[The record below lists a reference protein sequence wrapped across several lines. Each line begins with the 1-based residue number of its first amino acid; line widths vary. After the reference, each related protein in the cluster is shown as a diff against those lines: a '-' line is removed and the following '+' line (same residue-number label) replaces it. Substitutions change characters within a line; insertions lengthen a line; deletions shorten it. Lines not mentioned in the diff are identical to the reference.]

1 MNKMKTGKKVMA
13 GALAAIMVSSAA
25 LTAYAAT
32 EHWNDG
38 STGTTSEWTQWKT
51 DWETIKDDYEK
62 VSVNLGADESQL
74 GFAWYSKTV
83 EQPKVRIAK
92 TEDMKDAVEFTGTQ
106 VTITIEALNGYYS
119 NKVTVKDL
127 EKDTQYYYQVF
138 KNGEW
143 QKAESIKTGDPDS
156 FSFLYVGDP
165 QIGACKNQISSE
177 NETMKNEIAARNDAY
192 NWNKTL
198 TNATTA
204 HPEVNF
210 LLSAGDQ
217 VNYADREYEYAG
229 YLNASALASLPVS
242 TTIGNHD
249 SGSYQYSYHFN
260 TPNSFDLDD
269 TTYALGHTKAGT
281 DYYYTYGDALFIV
294 IDTNNYNCATH
305 RNVIEKAV
313 KENEDKKWRVVMFHQ
328 DIYGSGLDHSDSDGI
343 ILRTQLTPIF
353 DEFDIDVALQGH
365 DHTYSRSYQLSGD
378 GKEHTAFDKS
388 NAYGEDYLDQN
399 NCYTI
404 DSDLVT
410 GTIVDP
416 KGTVYME
423 ANSSTG
429 SKFYELIP
437 VQQDY
442 IAERSQTWTPS
453 YSVVN
458 MTETAL
464 TITTYDADT
473 NEVLEG
479 SSAYTILKKADS
491 STLAEAVEAAKGKIA
506 DSTQYTEESVAK
518 VNEAI
523 KNAEEVIAN
532 DQSTSD
538 KIAEATAYL
547 NEAIS
552 ALTVK
557 PEEPAGDDDTSK
569 DDTSDDVS
577 KPDDTS
583 SDDVSKPDDTSS
595 DDVSKPDDT
604 SSDVV
609 STPGDTSKDDA
620 NVPGDSDKN
629 IPNTPD
635 DNTSDDVS
643 KPDDTTSDVITP
655 DDTTKPDDTNKPGDT
670 TSDDNSKDDTTS
682 GDDTKPANP
691 DTGSTLPVAPFAA
704 LTALSAVVLT
714 GVVAPEIKK
723 LKKSSK

>member
-1 MNKMKTGKKVMA
+1 MRNMKTGKKIMA
-13 GALAAIMVSSAA
+13 GTLAAIMVSSAA
-25 LTAYAAT
+25 MTAYAAT

-38 STGTTSEWTQWKT
+38 SQGATTEWTQWKT
-51 DWETIKDDYEK
+51 DWETVKNDYEK
-62 VSVNLGADESQL
+62 VSVNVGADETQL

-92 TEDMKDAVEFTGTQ
+92 TEDMKDATEFTGTQ
-106 VTITIEALNGYYS
+106 VSINIEALDGYFS
-119 NKVTVKDL
+119 NKVTVKNL
-127 EKDTQYYYQVF
+127 EKETQYYYQVF
-138 KNGEW
+138 KNGAW
-143 QKAESIKTGDPDS
+143 QKAESIKTGNPDS

-177 NETMKNEIAARNDAY
+177 NEKMKNEIAARNDAY

-198 TNATTA
+198 NNAITA
-204 HPEVNF
+204 HPEVSF
-210 LLSAGDQ
+210 MLSAGDQ

-260 TPNSFDLDD
+260 TPNAFDLDD
-269 TTYALGHTKAGT
+269 TTYALGHTNAGT

-313 KENEDKKWRVVMFHQ
+313 NENKDKKWRIVMFHQ

-378 GKEHTAFDKS
+378 GKEHTAFDRT
-388 NAYGEDYLDQN
+388 NAYGEDYLTQN

-404 DSDLVT
+404 NSDLVT

-416 KGTVYME
+416 EGTVYME

-437 VQQDY
+437 AQQDY

-453 YSVVN
+453 YSVIN
-458 MTETAL
+458 MTETAV

-473 NEVLEG
+473 NKVLEG
-479 SSAYTILKKADS
+479 SSAYTIVKKAD
-491 STLAEAVEAAKGKIA
+491 TTALNEAVEAAKKQLEA
-506 DSTQYTEESVAK
+506 DKYTDESVAK

-523 KNAEEVIAN
+523 KNAETIIAD

-547 NEAIS
+547 NEAVA
-552 ALTVK
+552 ALEVK
-557 PEEPAGDDDTSK
+557 PEEPAGGDTSK
-569 DDTSDDVS
+569 DDTSSDTSTPDDTSKDTSKPDDTSKDDVSTPDDTSKDDVSTPDDTSSDVS

-583 SDDVSKPDDTSS
+583 SDTSKVDDTSMA
-595 DDVSKPDDT
+595 DD
-604 SSDVV
+604 
-609 STPGDTSKDDA
+609 
-620 NVPGDSDKN
+620 N
-629 IPNTPD
+629 ITNPNTG
-635 DNTSDDVS
+635 NMVS
-643 KPDDTTSDVITP
+643 
-655 DDTTKPDDTNKPGDT
+655 
-670 TSDDNSKDDTTS
+670 
-682 GDDTKPANP
+682 
-691 DTGSTLPVAPFAA
+691 VAPSAA
-704 LTALSAVVLT
+704 LSVLSAIALAGMVV
-714 GVVAPEIKK
+714 PEAIKN
-723 LKKSSK
+723 KKSSK

>member
-1 MNKMKTGKKVMA
+1 MRNMKTGKKIMA
-13 GALAAIMVSSAA
+13 GTLAAIMVSSAA
-25 LTAYAAT
+25 MTAYAAT

-38 STGTTSEWTQWKT
+38 SQGATTEWTQWKT
-51 DWETIKDDYEK
+51 DWETVKNDYEK
-62 VSVNLGADESQL
+62 VSVNVGADETQL

-92 TEDMKDAVEFTGTQ
+92 TEDMKDATEFTGTQ
-106 VTITIEALNGYYS
+106 VSINIEALDGYFS
-119 NKVTVKDL
+119 NKVTVKNL
-127 EKDTQYYYQVF
+127 EKETQYYYQVF
-138 KNGEW
+138 KNGAW
-143 QKAESIKTGDPDS
+143 QKAESIKTGNPDS

-177 NETMKNEIAARNDAY
+177 NEKMKNEIAARNDAY

-198 TNATTA
+198 NNAMTA
-204 HPEVNF
+204 HPEVSF
-210 LLSAGDQ
+210 MLSAGDQ

-260 TPNSFDLDD
+260 TPNAFDLDD
-269 TTYALGHTKAGT
+269 TTYALGHTNAGT

-313 KENEDKKWRVVMFHQ
+313 NENKDKKWRIVMFHQ

-378 GKEHTAFDKS
+378 GKEHTAYDRT
-388 NAYGEDYLDQN
+388 NAYGDDYLSQN

-404 DSDLVT
+404 NSDLVT

-416 KGTVYME
+416 EGTVYME

-437 VQQDY
+437 AQQDY

-453 YSVVN
+453 YSVIN
-458 MTETAL
+458 MTETAV

-473 NEVLEG
+473 NKVLEG
-479 SSAYTILKKADS
+479 SSAYTIVKKAD
-491 STLAEAVEAAKGKIA
+491 TTALNEAVEAAKKQLEA
-506 DSTQYTEESVAK
+506 DKSTDESVAK

-523 KNAEEVIAN
+523 KNAETIIAD

-547 NEAIS
+547 NEAVA
-552 ALTVK
+552 ALEVK
-557 PEEPAGDDDTSK
+557 PADPAGDDTSK
-569 DDTSDDVS
+569 DDTSSDVSTPDDTSSDTSKPDDTSKDDVSTPDDTSKDDVSTPDDTSSDVS

-583 SDDVSKPDDTSS
+583 SDTSKVDDTSKA
-595 DDVSKPDDT
+595 DD
-604 SSDVV
+604 
-609 STPGDTSKDDA
+609 
-620 NVPGDSDKN
+620 N
-629 IPNTPD
+629 ITNPNTG
-635 DNTSDDVS
+635 NMVS
-643 KPDDTTSDVITP
+643 
-655 DDTTKPDDTNKPGDT
+655 
-670 TSDDNSKDDTTS
+670 
-682 GDDTKPANP
+682 
-691 DTGSTLPVAPFAA
+691 VAPFAA
-704 LTALSAVVLT
+704 LSVLSAIALAGMVV
-714 GVVAPEIKK
+714 PEVIKN
-723 LKKSSK
+723 KKSSK

>member
-1 MNKMKTGKKVMA
+1 MRNMKTGKKIMA

-25 LTAYAAT
+25 MTAYAAT

-38 STGTTSEWTQWKT
+38 SQGATTEWTQWKT
-51 DWETIKDDYEK
+51 DWETVKNDYEK
-62 VSVNLGADESQL
+62 VSVNVGADETQL

-92 TEDMKDAVEFTGTQ
+92 TEDMKDATEFTGTQ
-106 VTITIEALNGYYS
+106 VSINIEALDGYFS
-119 NKVTVKDL
+119 NKVTVKNL
-127 EKDTQYYYQVF
+127 EKETQYYYQVF

-143 QKAESIKTGDPDS
+143 QKAESVKTGNPDS

-177 NETMKNEIAARNDAY
+177 NEKMKNEIAARNDAY

-198 TNATTA
+198 NNAITA
-204 HPEVNF
+204 HPEVSF
-210 LLSAGDQ
+210 MLSAGDQ

-260 TPNSFDLDD
+260 TPNAFDLDD
-269 TTYALGHTKAGT
+269 TTYALGHTNAGT

-313 KENEDKKWRVVMFHQ
+313 NENKDKKWRIVMFHQ

-378 GKEHTAFDKS
+378 GKEHTAFDRT
-388 NAYGEDYLDQN
+388 NAYGEDYLTQN

-404 DSDLVT
+404 NSDLVT

-416 KGTVYME
+416 EGTVYME

-437 VQQDY
+437 AQQDY

-453 YSVVN
+453 YSVIN
-458 MTETAL
+458 MTETAV

-473 NEVLEG
+473 NKVLEG
-479 SSAYTILKKADS
+479 SSAYTIVKKAD
-491 STLAEAVEAAKGKIA
+491 TTALNEAVEAAKKQLEA
-506 DSTQYTEESVAK
+506 DKYTDESVAK

-523 KNAEEVIAN
+523 KNAETIIAD

-547 NEAIS
+547 NEAVA
-552 ALTVK
+552 ALEVK
-557 PEEPAGDDDTSK
+557 PADPAGDDTSK
-569 DDTSDDVS
+569 DDTSSDTSTPDDTSSDTSTPDDTSKDDVSTPDDTSKDDVSTPDDTSSDVS

-583 SDDVSKPDDTSS
+583 SDTSKVDDTSKA
-595 DDVSKPDDT
+595 DD
-604 SSDVV
+604 
-609 STPGDTSKDDA
+609 
-620 NVPGDSDKN
+620 N
-629 IPNTPD
+629 ITNPNTG
-635 DNTSDDVS
+635 NMVS
-643 KPDDTTSDVITP
+643 
-655 DDTTKPDDTNKPGDT
+655 
-670 TSDDNSKDDTTS
+670 
-682 GDDTKPANP
+682 
-691 DTGSTLPVAPFAA
+691 VAPFAA
-704 LTALSAVVLT
+704 LSVLSAIALAGMVV
-714 GVVAPEIKK
+714 PEAIKN
-723 LKKSSK
+723 KKSSK

>member
-1 MNKMKTGKKVMA
+1 MRNMKTGKKVMA
-13 GALAAIMVSSAA
+13 GTLAAIMVSSAA
-25 LTAYAAT
+25 MTAYAAT

-38 STGTTSEWTQWKT
+38 SQGATTEWTQWKT
-51 DWETIKDDYEK
+51 DWETIKGDYEK

-106 VTITIEALNGYYS
+106 VSIDIAALDGYFS
-119 NKVTVKDL
+119 NKVTVTDL
-127 EKDTQYYYQVF
+127 EKETQYYYQVF

-143 QKAESIKTGDPDS
+143 QKAESIKTGNPDS

-177 NETMKNEIAARNDAY
+177 NETMKNEIAARNDAF

-198 TNATTA
+198 TNAMTA

-217 VNYADREYEYAG
+217 VNTADREYEYAG

-260 TPNSFDLDD
+260 TPNSFDLND
-269 TTYALGHTKAGT
+269 TAYALGHTKAGT

-313 KENEDKKWRVVMFHQ
+313 KENEDKKWRIVMFHQ

-404 DSDLVT
+404 NSDLVT

-437 VQQDY
+437 AQQDY

-479 SSAYTILKKADS
+479 SSAYTIVKKADS
-491 STLAEAVEAAKGKIA
+491 SALAEAVEAAKKKLEDGK
-506 DSTQYTEESVAK
+506 YTDDSVAK

-523 KNAEEVIAN
+523 KNAEEVIAD

-547 NEAIS
+547 NEAVA
-552 ALTVK
+552 ALEVK
-557 PEEPAGDDDTSK
+557 PEEPAN
-569 DDTSDDVS
+569 
-577 KPDDTS
+577 DDTS
-583 SDDVSKPDDTSS
+583 SDDVSTPDDTSS
-595 DDVSKPDDT
+595 DDASEPDDT
-604 SSDVV
+604 SSD
-609 STPGDTSKDDA
+609 DTS
-620 NVPGDSDKN
+620 
-629 IPNTPD
+629 
-635 DNTSDDVS
+635 SDDTS
-643 KPDDTTSDVITP
+643 SDDTSTP
-655 DDTTKPDDTNKPGDT
+655 DDTSKGDE
-670 TSDDNSKDDTTS
+670 SKVDDNIT
-682 GDDTKPANP
+682 NP
-691 DTGSTLPVAPFAA
+691 DTGNLVSVAPFAA
-704 LTALSAVVLT
+704 ISVLSAIALAGMVI
-714 GVVAPEIKK
+714 PEAIKN
-723 LKKSSK
+723 KKSSK

>member
-1 MNKMKTGKKVMA
+1 MRNMKTGKKIMA
-13 GALAAIMVSSAA
+13 GTLAAIMVSSAA
-25 LTAYAAT
+25 MTAYAAT

-38 STGTTSEWTQWKT
+38 SQGATTEWTQWKT
-51 DWETIKDDYEK
+51 DWETVKNDYEK
-62 VSVNLGADESQL
+62 VSVNVGADETQL

-92 TEDMKDAVEFTGTQ
+92 TEDMKDATEFTGTQ
-106 VTITIEALNGYYS
+106 VSINIEALDGYFS
-119 NKVTVKDL
+119 NKVTVKNL
-127 EKDTQYYYQVF
+127 EKETQYYYQVF
-138 KNGEW
+138 KNGAW
-143 QKAESIKTGDPDS
+143 QKAESVKTGNPDS

-177 NETMKNEIAARNDAY
+177 NEKMKNEIAARNDAY

-198 TNATTA
+198 NNAITA
-204 HPEVNF
+204 HPEVSF
-210 LLSAGDQ
+210 MLSAGDQ

-260 TPNSFDLDD
+260 TPNAFDLDD
-269 TTYALGHTKAGT
+269 TTYALGHTNAGT

-313 KENEDKKWRVVMFHQ
+313 NENKDKKWRIVMFHQ

-378 GKEHTAFDKS
+378 GKEHTAFDRT
-388 NAYGEDYLDQN
+388 NAYGEDYLTQN

-404 DSDLVT
+404 NSDLVT

-416 KGTVYME
+416 EGTVYME

-437 VQQDY
+437 AQQDY

-453 YSVVN
+453 YSVIN
-458 MTETAL
+458 MTETAV

-473 NEVLEG
+473 NKVLEG
-479 SSAYTILKKADS
+479 SSAYTIVKKAD
-491 STLAEAVEAAKGKIA
+491 TTALNEAVEAAKKQLEA
-506 DSTQYTEESVAK
+506 DKYTDESVAK
-518 VNEAI
+518 VSEAI
-523 KNAEEVIAN
+523 KNAETIIAD

-547 NEAIS
+547 NEAVA
-552 ALTVK
+552 ALEVK
-557 PEEPAGDDDTSK
+557 PADPAGDDTSK
-569 DDTSDDVS
+569 DDTSSDTSTPDDTSSDTSKPDDTSKDDVSTPDDTSKDDVSTPDDTSSDVS

-583 SDDVSKPDDTSS
+583 SDTSKVDDTSKA
-595 DDVSKPDDT
+595 DD
-604 SSDVV
+604 
-609 STPGDTSKDDA
+609 
-620 NVPGDSDKN
+620 N
-629 IPNTPD
+629 ITNPNTG
-635 DNTSDDVS
+635 NMVS
-643 KPDDTTSDVITP
+643 
-655 DDTTKPDDTNKPGDT
+655 
-670 TSDDNSKDDTTS
+670 
-682 GDDTKPANP
+682 
-691 DTGSTLPVAPFAA
+691 VAPFAA
-704 LTALSAVVLT
+704 LSVLSAIALAGMVV
-714 GVVAPEIKK
+714 PEAIKN
-723 LKKSSK
+723 KKSSK

>member
-1 MNKMKTGKKVMA
+1 MRNMKTGKKIMS
-13 GALAAIMVSSAA
+13 GTLAAIMVSSAA
-25 LTAYAAT
+25 MTAYAAT

-38 STGTTSEWTQWKT
+38 SQGATTEWTQWKT
-51 DWETIKDDYEK
+51 DWETVKNDYEK
-62 VSVNLGADESQL
+62 VSVNVGADETQL

-92 TEDMKDAVEFTGTQ
+92 TEDMKDATEFTGTQ
-106 VTITIEALNGYYS
+106 VSINIEALDGYFS
-119 NKVTVKDL
+119 NKVTVKNL
-127 EKDTQYYYQVF
+127 EKETQYYYQVF
-138 KNGEW
+138 KNGAW
-143 QKAESIKTGDPDS
+143 QKAESIKTGNPDS

-177 NETMKNEIAARNDAY
+177 NEKMKNEIAARNDAY

-198 TNATTA
+198 NNAMTA
-204 HPEVNF
+204 HPEVSF
-210 LLSAGDQ
+210 MLSAGDQ

-249 SGSYQYSYHFN
+249 SGSYKYSYHFN
-260 TPNSFDLDD
+260 TPNAFDLDD
-269 TTYALGHTKAGT
+269 TTYALGHTNAGT

-313 KENEDKKWRVVMFHQ
+313 NENKDKKWRIVMFHQ

-378 GKEHTAFDKS
+378 GKEHTAFDRT
-388 NAYGEDYLDQN
+388 NAYGEDYLTQN

-404 DSDLVT
+404 NSDLVT

-416 KGTVYME
+416 EGTVYME

-437 VQQDY
+437 AQQDY

-453 YSVVN
+453 YSVIN
-458 MTETAL
+458 MTETAV

-473 NEVLEG
+473 NKVLEG
-479 SSAYTILKKADS
+479 SSAYTIVKKAD
-491 STLAEAVEAAKGKIA
+491 TTALNEAVEAAKKQLEA
-506 DSTQYTEESVAK
+506 DKYTDESVAK

-523 KNAEEVIAN
+523 KNAETIIAD

-547 NEAIS
+547 NEAVA
-552 ALTVK
+552 ALEVK
-557 PEEPAGDDDTSK
+557 PEEPAGDDTSK
-569 DDTSDDVS
+569 DDTSSDTSTPDDTSSDTSTPDDTSKDDVSTPDDTSKDDVSTPDDTSSDVS

-583 SDDVSKPDDTSS
+583 SDTSKVDDTSMA
-595 DDVSKPDDT
+595 DD
-604 SSDVV
+604 
-609 STPGDTSKDDA
+609 
-620 NVPGDSDKN
+620 N
-629 IPNTPD
+629 ITNPNTG
-635 DNTSDDVS
+635 NMVS
-643 KPDDTTSDVITP
+643 
-655 DDTTKPDDTNKPGDT
+655 
-670 TSDDNSKDDTTS
+670 
-682 GDDTKPANP
+682 
-691 DTGSTLPVAPFAA
+691 VAPFAA
-704 LTALSAVVLT
+704 LSVLSAIALAGMVV
-714 GVVAPEIKK
+714 PEAIKN
-723 LKKSSK
+723 KKSSK

>member
-1 MNKMKTGKKVMA
+1 MRNMKTGKKVMA
-13 GALAAIMVSSAA
+13 GTLAAIMVSSAA
-25 LTAYAAT
+25 MTAYAAT

-38 STGTTSEWTQWKT
+38 SQGATTEWTQWKT
-51 DWETIKDDYEK
+51 DWETIKGDYEK

-92 TEDMKDAVEFTGTQ
+92 TEDMKDATEFTGTQ
-106 VTITIEALNGYYS
+106 VSIDIAALDGYFS
-119 NKVTVKDL
+119 NKVTVTDL
-127 EKDTQYYYQVF
+127 EKETQYYYQVF

-143 QKAESIKTGDPDS
+143 QKAESIKTGNPDS

-177 NETMKNEIAARNDAY
+177 NETMKNEIAARNDAF

-198 TNATTA
+198 TNAMTA

-217 VNYADREYEYAG
+217 VNTADREYEYAG

-260 TPNSFDLDD
+260 TPNSFDLND
-269 TTYALGHTKAGT
+269 TAYALGHTKAGT

-313 KENEDKKWRVVMFHQ
+313 KENEDKKWRIVMFHQ

-404 DSDLVT
+404 NSDLVT

-437 VQQDY
+437 AQQDY

-453 YSVVN
+453 YSVIN

-479 SSAYTILKKADS
+479 SSAYTIVKKADS
-491 STLAEAVEAAKGKIA
+491 SALAEAVEAAKKKLEDGK
-506 DSTQYTEESVAK
+506 YTDDSVAK

-523 KNAEEVIAN
+523 KNAEEVIAD

-547 NEAIS
+547 NEAVA
-552 ALTVK
+552 ALEVK
-557 PEEPAGDDDTSK
+557 PEEPAN
-569 DDTSDDVS
+569 
-577 KPDDTS
+577 DDTS
-583 SDDVSKPDDTSS
+583 SDDVSTPDDTSS
-595 DDVSKPDDT
+595 DDASEPDDT
-604 SSDVV
+604 SSD
-609 STPGDTSKDDA
+609 DTS
-620 NVPGDSDKN
+620 
-629 IPNTPD
+629 
-635 DNTSDDVS
+635 SDDTS
-643 KPDDTTSDVITP
+643 SDDTSTP
-655 DDTTKPDDTNKPGDT
+655 DDTSKGDE
-670 TSDDNSKDDTTS
+670 SKVDDNIT
-682 GDDTKPANP
+682 NP
-691 DTGSTLPVAPFAA
+691 DTGNLVSVAPFAA
-704 LTALSAVVLT
+704 ISVLSAVALAGMVI
-714 GVVAPEIKK
+714 PEAIKN
-723 LKKSSK
+723 KKSSK

>member
-1 MNKMKTGKKVMA
+1 MRNMKTGKKIMA
-13 GALAAIMVSSAA
+13 GTLAAIMVSSAA
-25 LTAYAAT
+25 MTAYAAT

-38 STGTTSEWTQWKT
+38 SQGATTEWTQWKT
-51 DWETIKDDYEK
+51 DWETVKNDYEK
-62 VSVNLGADESQL
+62 VSVNVGADETQL

-92 TEDMKDAVEFTGTQ
+92 TEDMKDATEFTGTQ
-106 VTITIEALNGYYS
+106 VSINIEALDGYFS
-119 NKVTVKDL
+119 NKVTVKNL
-127 EKDTQYYYQVF
+127 EKETQYYYQVF
-138 KNGEW
+138 KNGAW
-143 QKAESIKTGDPDS
+143 QKAESVKTGNPDS

-177 NETMKNEIAARNDAY
+177 NEKMKNEIAARNDAF

-198 TNATTA
+198 NNAMTA
-204 HPEVNF
+204 HPEVSF
-210 LLSAGDQ
+210 MLSAGDQ

-269 TTYALGHTKAGT
+269 TTYALGHTNAGT

-313 KENEDKKWRVVMFHQ
+313 NENKDKKWRIVMFHQ

-378 GKEHTAFDKS
+378 GKEHTAYDRN
-388 NAYGEDYLDQN
+388 NAYGEDYLTQN

-404 DSDLVT
+404 NSDLVT

-416 KGTVYME
+416 EGTVYME

-437 VQQDY
+437 AQQDY

-453 YSVVN
+453 YSVIN
-458 MTETAL
+458 MTETAV

-473 NEVLEG
+473 NKVLEG
-479 SSAYTILKKADS
+479 SSAYTIVKKAD
-491 STLAEAVEAAKGKIA
+491 TTALNEAVEAAKKQLEA
-506 DSTQYTEESVAK
+506 DKYTDESVAK

-523 KNAEEVIAN
+523 KNAEEVIA
-532 DQSTSD
+532 DEQSTSD

-547 NEAIS
+547 NEAVA
-552 ALTVK
+552 ALEVK
-557 PEEPAGDDDTSK
+557 PEEPVGDDTSSDTSTS
-569 DDTSDDVS
+569 DDTSSDVS

-583 SDDVSKPDDTSS
+583 KDDVSTPD
-595 DDVSKPDDT
+595 
-604 SSDVV
+604 
-609 STPGDTSKDDA
+609 DTSKDDI
-620 NVPGDSDKN
+620 S
-629 IPNTPD
+629 
-635 DNTSDDVS
+635 
-643 KPDDTTSDVITP
+643 TP
-655 DDTTKPDDTNKPGDT
+655 DDT
-670 TSDDNSKDDTTS
+670 SKDDTTTPGNS
-682 GDDTKPANP
+682 DKDTTSTPDDTSNGNSDIANP
-691 DTGSTLPVAPFAA
+691 DTGSMLPIAPFAA
-704 LTALSAVVLT
+704 LSVLSAIALAGMVV
-714 GVVAPEIKK
+714 PEAIKN
-723 LKKSSK
+723 KKSSK

>member
-1 MNKMKTGKKVMA
+1 MNKIKTGKKVMA

-38 STGTTSEWTQWKT
+38 SQGATTEWTQWKT

-92 TEDMKDAVEFTGTQ
+92 TENMKDAVEFTGTQ
-106 VTITIEALNGYYS
+106 VSIDIAALNGYYS

-127 EKDTQYYYQVF
+127 EKETQYYYQVF

-198 TNATTA
+198 TNAMTA

-217 VNYADREYEYAG
+217 VNTADREYEYAG

-260 TPNSFDLDD
+260 TPNSFDLND
-269 TTYALGHTKAGT
+269 TAYALGHTKAGT

-416 KGTVYME
+416 EGTVYME

-437 VQQDY
+437 AQQDY

-453 YSVVN
+453 YSVIN

-479 SSAYTILKKADS
+479 SSAYTIVKKADS
-491 STLAEAVEAAKGKIA
+491 TALAEAVEAAKKKLE
-506 DSTQYTEESVAK
+506 DDKYTDDSVAK

-523 KNAEEVIAN
+523 KNAEEVIAD

-547 NEAIS
+547 NEAVA
-552 ALTVK
+552 ALEVK
-557 PEEPAGDDDTSK
+557 PADDNTGKDDTSDDTSTPDDTNSDDTSTPDDTSKDDVSTPDDTNSDDVSTPDDTSK
-569 DDTSDDVS
+569 DDTTTPGNSDKDTTS
-577 KPDDTS
+577 TPDDTS
-583 SDDVSKPDDTSS
+583 NGNSD
-595 DDVSKPDDT
+595 
-604 SSDVV
+604 
-609 STPGDTSKDDA
+609 
-620 NVPGDSDKN
+620 
-629 IPNTPD
+629 
-635 DNTSDDVS
+635 
-643 KPDDTTSDVITP
+643 IT
-655 DDTTKPDDTNKPGDT
+655 
-670 TSDDNSKDDTTS
+670 
-682 GDDTKPANP
+682 NP
-691 DTGSTLPVAPFAA
+691 DTGSMLPIAPFAA
-704 LTALSAVVLT
+704 LSVLSAFALAGLVL
-714 GVVAPEIKK
+714 PEAIKN
-723 LKKSSK
+723 KKSSK

>member
-1 MNKMKTGKKVMA
+1 MRNMKTGKKVMA

-25 LTAYAAT
+25 MTAYAAT

-38 STGTTSEWTQWKT
+38 SQGATTEWTQWKT
-51 DWETIKDDYEK
+51 DWETVKNDYEK
-62 VSVNLGADESQL
+62 VSVNLGADETQL
-74 GFAWYSKTV
+74 GFAWYSRTV
-83 EQPKVRIAK
+83 EQPKIRIAK
-92 TEDMKDAVEFTGTQ
+92 TEDMKDAAEFTGTQ
-106 VTITIEALNGYYS
+106 VSIDIAALDGYYS
-119 NKVTVKDL
+119 NKVTVKEL
-127 EKDTQYYYQVF
+127 EKETQYYYQVF

-165 QIGACKNQISSE
+165 QIGACKNQVSSE
-177 NETMKNEIAARNDAY
+177 NETMKNEIAARNDAF

-198 TNATTA
+198 NNAMTA
-204 HPEVNF
+204 HPEVSF
-210 LLSAGDQ
+210 MLSAGDQ
-217 VNYADREYEYAG
+217 VNAADREYEYAG
-229 YLNASALASLPVS
+229 YLSASALTSLPVS

-260 TPNSFDLDD
+260 TPNSFDLND

-281 DYYYTYGDALFIV
+281 DYYYTYGDALFII

-313 KENEDKKWRVVMFHQ
+313 KENEDKKWRIVMFHQ

-388 NAYGEDYLDQN
+388 NAYGEDYLVQN

-404 DSDLVT
+404 NSDLVT

-437 VQQDY
+437 AQQDY

-453 YSVVN
+453 YSVIN

-479 SSAYTILKKADS
+479 SSAYTIVKKADS
-491 STLAEAVEAAKGKIA
+491 TALAEAVEAAKKKLEDG
-506 DSTQYTEESVAK
+506 QYTDESVAN

-523 KNAEEVIAN
+523 KNAEAVIAD

-547 NEAIS
+547 NEAVA
-552 ALTVK
+552 ALEVK
-557 PEEPAGDDDTSK
+557 PEKPAD
-569 DDTSDDVS
+569 
-577 KPDDTS
+577 DDTS

-604 SSDVV
+604 SSDDM
-609 STPGDTSKDDA
+609 S
-620 NVPGDSDKN
+620 
-629 IPNTPD
+629 
-635 DNTSDDVS
+635 
-643 KPDDTTSDVITP
+643 TP
-655 DDTTKPDDTNKPGDT
+655 DDTSKPDSNID
-670 TSDDNSKDDTTS
+670 
-682 GDDTKPANP
+682 ANP
-691 DTGSTLPVAPFAA
+691 NTGNLVSVAPFAA
-704 LTALSAVVLT
+704 LTALSTIALEGLVI
-714 GVVAPEIKK
+714 PEYIKN
-723 LKKSSK
+723 KKSSK

>member
-1 MNKMKTGKKVMA
+1 MRNMKTGKKIMA
-13 GALAAIMVSSAA
+13 GTLAAIMVSSAA
-25 LTAYAAT
+25 MTAYAAT

-38 STGTTSEWTQWKT
+38 SQGATTEWTQWKT
-51 DWETIKDDYEK
+51 DWETVKNDYEK
-62 VSVNLGADESQL
+62 VSVNVGADETQL

-92 TEDMKDAVEFTGTQ
+92 TEDMKDATEFTGTQ
-106 VTITIEALNGYYS
+106 VSINIEALDGYFS
-119 NKVTVKDL
+119 NKVTVKNL
-127 EKDTQYYYQVF
+127 EKETQYYYQVF
-138 KNGEW
+138 KNGAW
-143 QKAESIKTGDPDS
+143 QKAESVKTGNPDS

-177 NETMKNEIAARNDAY
+177 NEKMKNEIAARNDAF

-198 TNATTA
+198 NNAMAA
-204 HPEVNF
+204 HPEVSF
-210 LLSAGDQ
+210 MLSAGDQ

-269 TTYALGHTKAGT
+269 TTYALGHTNAGT
-281 DYYYTYGDALFIV
+281 DYYYTYGDAVFIV

-313 KENEDKKWRVVMFHQ
+313 NENKGKKWRIVMFHQ

-378 GKEHTAFDKS
+378 GKEHTAYDRN
-388 NAYGEDYLDQN
+388 NAYGEDYLTQN

-404 DSDLVT
+404 NSDLVT

-416 KGTVYME
+416 EGTVYME

-437 VQQDY
+437 AQQDY

-453 YSVVN
+453 YSVIN
-458 MTETAL
+458 MTETAV

-473 NEVLEG
+473 NKVLEG
-479 SSAYTILKKADS
+479 SSAYTIVKKAD
-491 STLAEAVEAAKGKIA
+491 TTALNEAVEAAKKQLEA
-506 DSTQYTEESVAK
+506 DKYTDESVAK

-523 KNAEEVIAN
+523 KNAEEVIA
-532 DQSTSD
+532 DEQSTSD

-547 NEAIS
+547 NEAVA
-552 ALTVK
+552 ALEVK
-557 PEEPAGDDDTSK
+557 PEEPAGDDTSK
-569 DDTSDDVS
+569 DDTSS
-577 KPDDTS
+577 DTS
-583 SDDVSKPDDTSS
+583 T
-595 DDVSKPDDT
+595 PDDT
-604 SSDVV
+604 SSDVSKADDTSSDV
-609 STPGDTSKDDA
+609 STPDDTS
-620 NVPGDSDKN
+620 SD
-629 IPNTPD
+629 T
-635 DNTSDDVS
+635 S
-643 KPDDTTSDVITP
+643 KPDDKS
-655 DDTTKPDDTNKPGDT
+655 KA
-670 TSDDNSKDDTTS
+670 DDNIT
-682 GDDTKPANP
+682 NP
-691 DTGSTLPVAPFAA
+691 NTGNMVSVAPFAA
-704 LTALSAVVLT
+704 LSVLSAIALAGMVV
-714 GVVAPEIKK
+714 PEAIKN
-723 LKKSSK
+723 KKSSK

>member
-1 MNKMKTGKKVMA
+1 MRNMKTGKKVMA
-13 GALAAIMVSSAA
+13 GTLAAIMVSSAA
-25 LTAYAAT
+25 MTAYAAT

-38 STGTTSEWTQWKT
+38 SQGATTEWTQWKT
-51 DWETIKDDYEK
+51 DWETIKGDYEK

-92 TEDMKDAVEFTGTQ
+92 TEDMKDATEFTGTQ
-106 VTITIEALNGYYS
+106 VSIDIAALDGYFS

-127 EKDTQYYYQVF
+127 EKETQYYYQVF

-143 QKAESIKTGDPDS
+143 QKSESIKTGNPDS

-177 NETMKNEIAARNDAY
+177 NETMKNEIAARNDAF

-198 TNATTA
+198 TNAMTA

-217 VNYADREYEYAG
+217 VNTADREYEYAG

-260 TPNSFDLDD
+260 TPNSFDLND
-269 TTYALGHTKAGT
+269 TAYALGHTKAGT

-313 KENEDKKWRVVMFHQ
+313 KENEDKKWRIVMFHQ

-404 DSDLVT
+404 NSDLVT

-437 VQQDY
+437 AQQDY

-479 SSAYTILKKADS
+479 SSAYTIVKKADNS
-491 STLAEAVEAAKGKIA
+491 ALAEAVEAAKKKLEDGK
-506 DSTQYTEESVAK
+506 YTDDSVAK

-523 KNAEEVIAN
+523 KNAEEVIAD

-547 NEAIS
+547 NEAVA
-552 ALTVK
+552 ALEVK
-557 PEEPAGDDDTSK
+557 PEEPAN
-569 DDTSDDVS
+569 
-577 KPDDTS
+577 DDTS
-583 SDDVSKPDDTSS
+583 SDDVSTPEDTSSDDASEPDDTSS
-595 DDVSKPDDT
+595 DDTSSDDT
-604 SSDVV
+604 SSD
-609 STPGDTSKDDA
+609 DTSK
-620 NVPGDSDKN
+620 GDESKV
-629 IPNTPD
+629 D
-635 DNTSDDVS
+635 DN
-643 KPDDTTSDVITP
+643 IT
-655 DDTTKPDDTNKPGDT
+655 
-670 TSDDNSKDDTTS
+670 
-682 GDDTKPANP
+682 NP
-691 DTGSTLPVAPFAA
+691 DTGNLVSVAPFAA
-704 LTALSAVVLT
+704 ISVLSAIALAGMVI
-714 GVVAPEIKK
+714 PEAIKN
-723 LKKSSK
+723 KKSSK

>member
-1 MNKMKTGKKVMA
+1 MRNMKTGKKIMA
-13 GALAAIMVSSAA
+13 GTLAAIMVSSAA
-25 LTAYAAT
+25 MTAYAAT

-38 STGTTSEWTQWKT
+38 SQGATTEWTQWKT
-51 DWETIKDDYEK
+51 DWETVKNDYEK
-62 VSVNLGADESQL
+62 VSVNVGADETQL

-92 TEDMKDAVEFTGTQ
+92 TEDMKDATEFTGTQ
-106 VTITIEALNGYYS
+106 VSINIEALDGYFS
-119 NKVTVKDL
+119 NKVTVKNL
-127 EKDTQYYYQVF
+127 EKETQYYYQVF
-138 KNGEW
+138 KNGAW
-143 QKAESIKTGDPDS
+143 QKAESIKTGNPDS

-177 NETMKNEIAARNDAY
+177 NEKMKNEIAARNDAY

-198 TNATTA
+198 NNAITA
-204 HPEVNF
+204 HPEVSF
-210 LLSAGDQ
+210 MLSAGDQ

-260 TPNSFDLDD
+260 TPNAFDLDD
-269 TTYALGHTKAGT
+269 TTYALGHTNAGT

-313 KENEDKKWRVVMFHQ
+313 NENKDKKWRIVMFHQ

-378 GKEHTAFDKS
+378 GKEHTAFDRT
-388 NAYGEDYLDQN
+388 NAYGEDYLTQN

-404 DSDLVT
+404 NSDLVT

-416 KGTVYME
+416 EGTVYME

-437 VQQDY
+437 AQQDY

-453 YSVVN
+453 YSVIN
-458 MTETAL
+458 MTETAV

-473 NEVLEG
+473 NKVLEG
-479 SSAYTILKKADS
+479 SSAYTIVKKAD
-491 STLAEAVEAAKGKIA
+491 TTALNEAVEAAKKQLEA
-506 DSTQYTEESVAK
+506 DKYTDESVAK
-518 VNEAI
+518 VSEAI
-523 KNAEEVIAN
+523 KNAETIIAD

-547 NEAIS
+547 NEAVA
-552 ALTVK
+552 ALEVK
-557 PEEPAGDDDTSK
+557 PADPAGDDTSK
-569 DDTSDDVS
+569 DDTSSDTSTPDDTSSDTSKPDDTSKDDVSTPDDTSKDDVSTPDDTSSDVS

-583 SDDVSKPDDTSS
+583 SDTSKVDDTSKA
-595 DDVSKPDDT
+595 DD
-604 SSDVV
+604 
-609 STPGDTSKDDA
+609 
-620 NVPGDSDKN
+620 N
-629 IPNTPD
+629 ITNPNTG
-635 DNTSDDVS
+635 NMVS
-643 KPDDTTSDVITP
+643 
-655 DDTTKPDDTNKPGDT
+655 
-670 TSDDNSKDDTTS
+670 
-682 GDDTKPANP
+682 
-691 DTGSTLPVAPFAA
+691 VAPFAA
-704 LTALSAVVLT
+704 LSVLSAIALAGMVV
-714 GVVAPEIKK
+714 PEAIKN
-723 LKKSSK
+723 KKSSK

>member
-1 MNKMKTGKKVMA
+1 MRNMKTGKKVMA

-25 LTAYAAT
+25 MTAYAAT

-38 STGTTSEWTQWKT
+38 SQGATTEWTQWKT
-51 DWETIKDDYEK
+51 DWETVKNDYEK
-62 VSVNLGADESQL
+62 VSVNLGADETQL

-92 TEDMKDAVEFTGTQ
+92 TEDMKDATEFTGTQ
-106 VTITIEALNGYYS
+106 VSIDIAALDGYYS
-119 NKVTVKDL
+119 NKVTVKEL
-127 EKDTQYYYQVF
+127 EKETQYYYQVF

-165 QIGACKNQISSE
+165 QIGACKNQVSSE
-177 NETMKNEIAARNDAY
+177 NETMKNEIAARNDAF

-198 TNATTA
+198 NNAMTA
-204 HPEVNF
+204 HPEVSF
-210 LLSAGDQ
+210 MLSAGDQ
-217 VNYADREYEYAG
+217 VNTADREYEYAG
-229 YLNASALASLPVS
+229 YLSASALTSLPVS

-260 TPNSFDLDD
+260 TPNSFDLND

-281 DYYYTYGDALFIV
+281 DYYYTYGDALFII

-313 KENEDKKWRVVMFHQ
+313 KENEDKKWRIVMFHQ

-404 DSDLVT
+404 NSDLVT

-437 VQQDY
+437 AQQDY

-453 YSVVN
+453 YSVIN

-479 SSAYTILKKADS
+479 SSAYTIVKKADS
-491 STLAEAVEAAKGKIA
+491 TALAEAVEAAKKKLEDG
-506 DSTQYTEESVAK
+506 QYTDESVAN

-523 KNAEEVIAN
+523 KNAEAVIAD

-547 NEAIS
+547 NEAVA
-552 ALTVK
+552 ALEVK
-557 PEEPAGDDDTSK
+557 PEKPADDDTS
-569 DDTSDDVS
+569 SDDVS

-604 SSDVV
+604 SSD
-609 STPGDTSKDDA
+609 DTS
-620 NVPGDSDKN
+620 
-629 IPNTPD
+629 
-635 DNTSDDVS
+635 
-643 KPDDTTSDVITP
+643 TP
-655 DDTTKPDDTNKPGDT
+655 DDTSSDDTSTPDDTSKPD
-670 TSDDNSKDDTTS
+670 SNID
-682 GDDTKPANP
+682 ANP
-691 DTGSTLPVAPFAA
+691 NTGNLVSVAPFAA
-704 LTALSAVVLT
+704 LTALSTIALAGLVI
-714 GVVAPEIKK
+714 PEYIKN
-723 LKKSSK
+723 KKSSK

>member
-1 MNKMKTGKKVMA
+1 MRNMKTGKKVMA
-13 GALAAIMVSSAA
+13 GTLAAIMVSSAA
-25 LTAYAAT
+25 MTAYAAT

-38 STGTTSEWTQWKT
+38 SQGATTEWTQWKT
-51 DWETIKDDYEK
+51 DWETIKGDYEK
-62 VSVNLGADESQL
+62 VSVNLGTDESQL

-92 TEDMKDAVEFTGTQ
+92 TEDMKDATEFTGTQ
-106 VTITIEALNGYYS
+106 FSIDIAALDGYFS

-127 EKDTQYYYQVF
+127 EKETQYYYQVF

-143 QKAESIKTGDPDS
+143 QKSESIKTGNPDS

-177 NETMKNEIAARNDAY
+177 NETMKNEIAARNDAF

-198 TNATTA
+198 TNAMTA

-260 TPNSFDLDD
+260 TPNSFDLND
-269 TTYALGHTKAGT
+269 TAYALGHTKAGT

-313 KENEDKKWRVVMFHQ
+313 KENEDKKWRIVMFHQ

-404 DSDLVT
+404 NSDLVT

-437 VQQDY
+437 AQQDY

-479 SSAYTILKKADS
+479 SSAYTIVKKADS
-491 STLAEAVEAAKGKIA
+491 SALAEAVEAAKKKLEDGK
-506 DSTQYTEESVAK
+506 YTDDSVAK

-523 KNAEEVIAN
+523 KNAEEVIAD

-547 NEAIS
+547 NEAVA
-552 ALTVK
+552 ALEVK
-557 PEEPAGDDDTSK
+557 PEEPAN
-569 DDTSDDVS
+569 
-577 KPDDTS
+577 DDTS
-583 SDDVSKPDDTSS
+583 SDDVSTPDDTSS
-595 DDVSKPDDT
+595 DDASEPDDT
-604 SSDVV
+604 SSDDT
-609 STPGDTSKDDA
+609 SSDDTSSDDTSK
-620 NVPGDSDKN
+620 GDESKV
-629 IPNTPD
+629 D
-635 DNTSDDVS
+635 DN
-643 KPDDTTSDVITP
+643 IT
-655 DDTTKPDDTNKPGDT
+655 
-670 TSDDNSKDDTTS
+670 
-682 GDDTKPANP
+682 NP
-691 DTGSTLPVAPFAA
+691 DTGNLVSVAPFAA
-704 LTALSAVVLT
+704 LSVLSAIALAGMVV
-714 GVVAPEIKK
+714 PEAIKN
-723 LKKSSK
+723 KKSSK

>member
-1 MNKMKTGKKVMA
+1 MRNMKTGKKIMA
-13 GALAAIMVSSAA
+13 GTLAAIMVSSAA
-25 LTAYAAT
+25 MTAYAAT

-38 STGTTSEWTQWKT
+38 SQGATTEWTQWKT
-51 DWETIKDDYEK
+51 DWETVKNDYEK
-62 VSVNLGADESQL
+62 VSVNVGADETQL

-92 TEDMKDAVEFTGTQ
+92 TEDMKDATEFTGTQ
-106 VTITIEALNGYYS
+106 VSINIEALDGYFS
-119 NKVTVKDL
+119 NKVTVKNL
-127 EKDTQYYYQVF
+127 EKETQYYYQVF

-143 QKAESIKTGDPDS
+143 QKAESIKTGNPDS

-177 NETMKNEIAARNDAY
+177 NEKMKNEIAARNDAF

-198 TNATTA
+198 NNAMAA
-204 HPEVNF
+204 HPEVSF
-210 LLSAGDQ
+210 MLSAGDQ

-260 TPNSFDLDD
+260 TPNAFDLDD
-269 TTYALGHTKAGT
+269 TTYALGHTNAGT

-313 KENEDKKWRVVMFHQ
+313 NENKDKKWRIVMFHQ

-378 GKEHTAFDKS
+378 GKEHTAFDRT
-388 NAYGEDYLDQN
+388 NAYGEDYLTQN

-404 DSDLVT
+404 NSDLVT

-416 KGTVYME
+416 EGTVYME

-437 VQQDY
+437 AQQDY

-453 YSVVN
+453 YSVIN
-458 MTETAL
+458 MTETAV

-473 NEVLEG
+473 NKVLEG
-479 SSAYTILKKADS
+479 SSAYTIVKKAD
-491 STLAEAVEAAKGKIA
+491 TTALNEAVEAAKKQLEA
-506 DSTQYTEESVAK
+506 DKYTDESVAK

-523 KNAEEVIAN
+523 KNAETIIAD

-547 NEAIS
+547 NEAVA
-552 ALTVK
+552 ALEVK
-557 PEEPAGDDDTSK
+557 PADPAGDDTSK
-569 DDTSDDVS
+569 DDTSSDTSTPDDTSSDTSKPDDTSKDDVSTPDDTSKDDVSTPDDTSKDDVSTPDDTSSDVS

-583 SDDVSKPDDTSS
+583 SDTSKVDDTSKA
-595 DDVSKPDDT
+595 DD
-604 SSDVV
+604 
-609 STPGDTSKDDA
+609 
-620 NVPGDSDKN
+620 N
-629 IPNTPD
+629 ITNPNTG
-635 DNTSDDVS
+635 NMVS
-643 KPDDTTSDVITP
+643 
-655 DDTTKPDDTNKPGDT
+655 
-670 TSDDNSKDDTTS
+670 
-682 GDDTKPANP
+682 
-691 DTGSTLPVAPFAA
+691 VAPFAA
-704 LTALSAVVLT
+704 LSVLSAIALAGMVV
-714 GVVAPEIKK
+714 PEAIKN
-723 LKKSSK
+723 KKSSK

>member
-1 MNKMKTGKKVMA
+1 MRNMKTGKKVMA
-13 GALAAIMVSSAA
+13 GTLAAIMVSSAA
-25 LTAYAAT
+25 MTAYAAT

-38 STGTTSEWTQWKT
+38 SQGATTEWTQWKT
-51 DWETIKDDYEK
+51 DWETVKNDYEK
-62 VSVNLGADESQL
+62 VSVNIGADETQL

-92 TEDMKDAVEFTGTQ
+92 TEDMKDATEFTGTQ
-106 VTITIEALNGYYS
+106 VSINIEALDGYFS
-119 NKVTVKDL
+119 NKVTVKNL
-127 EKDTQYYYQVF
+127 EKETQYYYQVF

-143 QKAESIKTGDPDS
+143 KKAESVKTGNPDS

-177 NETMKNEIAARNDAY
+177 NEKMKNEIAARNDAF

-198 TNATTA
+198 NNAMAA
-204 HPEVNF
+204 HPEVSF
-210 LLSAGDQ
+210 MLSAGDQ

-260 TPNSFDLDD
+260 APNSFDLDD
-269 TTYALGHTKAGT
+269 TTYALGHTNAGT

-313 KENEDKKWRVVMFHQ
+313 NENKDKKWRIVMFHQ

-378 GKEHTAFDKS
+378 GKEHTAYDRN
-388 NAYGEDYLDQN
+388 NAYGEDYLTQN

-404 DSDLVT
+404 NSDLVT

-416 KGTVYME
+416 EGTVYME

-437 VQQDY
+437 AQQDY

-453 YSVVN
+453 YSVIN
-458 MTETAL
+458 MTETAV

-473 NEVLEG
+473 NKVLEG
-479 SSAYTILKKADS
+479 SSAYTIVKKAD
-491 STLAEAVEAAKGKIA
+491 TTALNEAVEAAKKQLEA
-506 DSTQYTEESVAK
+506 DKYTDESVAK

-523 KNAEEVIAN
+523 KNAEEVIA
-532 DQSTSD
+532 DEQSTSD

-547 NEAIS
+547 NEAVA
-552 ALTVK
+552 ALEVK
-557 PEEPAGDDDTSK
+557 SEEPAGDDTSK
-569 DDTSDDVS
+569 DDTSS
-577 KPDDTS
+577 DTS
-583 SDDVSKPDDTSS
+583 T
-595 DDVSKPDDT
+595 PDDT
-604 SSDVV
+604 SSDV
-609 STPGDTSKDDA
+609 SKADDTS
-620 NVPGDSDKN
+620 S
-629 IPNTPD
+629 
-635 DNTSDDVS
+635 DVS
-643 KPDDTTSDVITP
+643 TP
-655 DDTTKPDDTNKPGDT
+655 DDTSSDTSKSDDTSKA
-670 TSDDNSKDDTTS
+670 DDNIT
-682 GDDTKPANP
+682 NP
-691 DTGSTLPVAPFAA
+691 NTGNMVSVAPFAA
-704 LTALSAVVLT
+704 LSVLSAIALAGMVV
-714 GVVAPEIKK
+714 PEAIKN
-723 LKKSSK
+723 KKSSK

>member
-1 MNKMKTGKKVMA
+1 MRNMKTGKKIMA

-38 STGTTSEWTQWKT
+38 SQGATTEWTQWKT
-51 DWETIKDDYEK
+51 DWETVKNDYEK
-62 VSVNLGADESQL
+62 VSVNVGADETQL

-92 TEDMKDAVEFTGTQ
+92 TEDMKDATEFTGTQ
-106 VTITIEALNGYYS
+106 VSINIEALDGYFS
-119 NKVTVKDL
+119 NKVTVKNL
-127 EKDTQYYYQVF
+127 EKETQYYYQVF
-138 KNGEW
+138 KNGAW
-143 QKAESIKTGDPDS
+143 QKAESVKTGNPDS

-177 NETMKNEIAARNDAY
+177 NEKMKNEIAARNDAY

-198 TNATTA
+198 NNAMTA
-204 HPEVNF
+204 HPEVSF
-210 LLSAGDQ
+210 MLSAGDQ

-260 TPNSFDLDD
+260 TPNAFDLDD
-269 TTYALGHTKAGT
+269 TTYALGHTNAGT

-313 KENEDKKWRVVMFHQ
+313 NENKDKKWRIVMFHQ

-343 ILRTQLTPIF
+343 ILRTQLTPIL

-378 GKEHTAFDKS
+378 GKEHTAFDRT
-388 NAYGEDYLDQN
+388 NAYGEDYLTQN

-404 DSDLVT
+404 NSDLVT

-416 KGTVYME
+416 EGTVYME

-437 VQQDY
+437 AQQDY

-453 YSVVN
+453 YSVIN
-458 MTETAL
+458 MTETAV

-473 NEVLEG
+473 NKVLEG
-479 SSAYTILKKADS
+479 SSAYTIVKKAD
-491 STLAEAVEAAKGKIA
+491 TTALNEAVEAAKKQLEAGK
-506 DSTQYTEESVAK
+506 YTDESVAK

-523 KNAEEVIAN
+523 KNAETIIAD

-547 NEAIS
+547 NEAVA
-552 ALTVK
+552 ALEVK
-557 PEEPAGDDDTSK
+557 PEEPAGDDTSK
-569 DDTSDDVS
+569 DDTSSDTSTPDDTSSDTSKDDVSTPDDTNSDDASTPDDTSKDDVSTPNDTSSDVS

-583 SDDVSKPDDTSS
+583 SDTSKVDDTSKA
-595 DDVSKPDDT
+595 DD
-604 SSDVV
+604 
-609 STPGDTSKDDA
+609 
-620 NVPGDSDKN
+620 N
-629 IPNTPD
+629 ITNPNTG
-635 DNTSDDVS
+635 NMVS
-643 KPDDTTSDVITP
+643 
-655 DDTTKPDDTNKPGDT
+655 
-670 TSDDNSKDDTTS
+670 
-682 GDDTKPANP
+682 
-691 DTGSTLPVAPFAA
+691 VAPFAA
-704 LTALSAVVLT
+704 LSVLSAIALAGMVV
-714 GVVAPEIKK
+714 PEAIKN
-723 LKKSSK
+723 KKSSK

>member
-1 MNKMKTGKKVMA
+1 MRNMKTGKKIMA
-13 GALAAIMVSSAA
+13 GTLAAIMVSSAA
-25 LTAYAAT
+25 MTAYAAT

-38 STGTTSEWTQWKT
+38 SQGATTEWTQWKT
-51 DWETIKDDYEK
+51 DWETVKNDYEK
-62 VSVNLGADESQL
+62 VSVNVGADETQL

-92 TEDMKDAVEFTGTQ
+92 TEDMKDATEFTGTQ
-106 VTITIEALNGYYS
+106 VSINIEALDGYFS
-119 NKVTVKDL
+119 NKVTVKNL
-127 EKDTQYYYQVF
+127 EKETQYYYQVF
-138 KNGEW
+138 KNGAW
-143 QKAESIKTGDPDS
+143 QKAESIKTGNPDS

-177 NETMKNEIAARNDAY
+177 NEKMKNEIAARNDAY

-198 TNATTA
+198 NNAITA
-204 HPEVNF
+204 HPEVSF
-210 LLSAGDQ
+210 MLSAGDQ

-260 TPNSFDLDD
+260 TPNAFDLDD
-269 TTYALGHTKAGT
+269 TTYALGHTNAGT

-313 KENEDKKWRVVMFHQ
+313 NENKDKKWRIVMFHQ

-378 GKEHTAFDKS
+378 GKEHTAFDRT
-388 NAYGEDYLDQN
+388 NAYGEDYLTQN

-404 DSDLVT
+404 NSDLVT

-416 KGTVYME
+416 EGTVYME

-437 VQQDY
+437 AQQDY

-453 YSVVN
+453 YSVIN
-458 MTETAL
+458 MTETAV

-473 NEVLEG
+473 NKVLEG
-479 SSAYTILKKADS
+479 SSAYTIVKKAD
-491 STLAEAVEAAKGKIA
+491 TTALNEAVEAAKKQLEAGK
-506 DSTQYTEESVAK
+506 YTDESVAK

-523 KNAEEVIAN
+523 KNAETIIAD

-547 NEAIS
+547 NEAVA
-552 ALTVK
+552 ALEVK
-557 PEEPAGDDDTSK
+557 PADPAGDDTSK
-569 DDTSDDVS
+569 DDTSSDTSTPDDTSSDTSKPDDTSKDDVSTPDDTSSDVS

-583 SDDVSKPDDTSS
+583 SDTSKVDDTSKA
-595 DDVSKPDDT
+595 DD
-604 SSDVV
+604 
-609 STPGDTSKDDA
+609 
-620 NVPGDSDKN
+620 N
-629 IPNTPD
+629 ITNPNTG
-635 DNTSDDVS
+635 NMVS
-643 KPDDTTSDVITP
+643 
-655 DDTTKPDDTNKPGDT
+655 
-670 TSDDNSKDDTTS
+670 
-682 GDDTKPANP
+682 
-691 DTGSTLPVAPFAA
+691 VAPFAA
-704 LTALSAVVLT
+704 LSVLSAIALAGMVV
-714 GVVAPEIKK
+714 PEAIKN
-723 LKKSSK
+723 KKSSK

>member
-1 MNKMKTGKKVMA
+1 MRNMKTGKKIMA

-25 LTAYAAT
+25 MTAYAAT

-38 STGTTSEWTQWKT
+38 SQGATTEWTQWKT
-51 DWETIKDDYEK
+51 DWETVKNDYEK
-62 VSVNLGADESQL
+62 VSVNVGADETQL

-92 TEDMKDAVEFTGTQ
+92 TEDMKDATEFTGTQ
-106 VTITIEALNGYYS
+106 VSINIEALDGYFS
-119 NKVTVKDL
+119 NKVTVKNL
-127 EKDTQYYYQVF
+127 EKETQYYYQVF

-143 QKAESIKTGDPDS
+143 QKAESIKTGNPDS

-177 NETMKNEIAARNDAY
+177 NEKIKNEIAARNDAY

-198 TNATTA
+198 NNAMTA
-204 HPEVNF
+204 HPEVSF
-210 LLSAGDQ
+210 MLSAGDQ

-260 TPNSFDLDD
+260 TPNAFDLDD
-269 TTYALGHTKAGT
+269 TTYALGHTNAGT

-313 KENEDKKWRVVMFHQ
+313 NENKDKKWRIVMFHQ

-343 ILRTQLTPIF
+343 ILRTQLTPIL

-378 GKEHTAFDKS
+378 GKEHTAFDRT
-388 NAYGEDYLDQN
+388 NAYGVDYLTQN

-404 DSDLVT
+404 NSDLVT

-416 KGTVYME
+416 EGTVYME

-437 VQQDY
+437 AQQDY

-453 YSVVN
+453 YSVIN
-458 MTETAL
+458 MTETAV

-473 NEVLEG
+473 NKVLEG
-479 SSAYTILKKADS
+479 SSAYTIVKKAD
-491 STLAEAVEAAKGKIA
+491 TTALNEAVEAAKKQLEA
-506 DSTQYTEESVAK
+506 DKYTDESVAK

-523 KNAEEVIAN
+523 KNAETIIAD

-547 NEAIS
+547 NEAVA
-552 ALTVK
+552 ALEVK
-557 PEEPAGDDDTSK
+557 PEEPAGDDTSK
-569 DDTSDDVS
+569 DDTSSDTSTPDDTSSDTSKPDDTSKDDVSTPDDTSKDDVSTLNDTSSDVS

-583 SDDVSKPDDTSS
+583 SDTSKVDDTSKA
-595 DDVSKPDDT
+595 DD
-604 SSDVV
+604 
-609 STPGDTSKDDA
+609 
-620 NVPGDSDKN
+620 N
-629 IPNTPD
+629 ITNPNTG
-635 DNTSDDVS
+635 NMVS
-643 KPDDTTSDVITP
+643 
-655 DDTTKPDDTNKPGDT
+655 
-670 TSDDNSKDDTTS
+670 
-682 GDDTKPANP
+682 
-691 DTGSTLPVAPFAA
+691 VAPFAA
-704 LTALSAVVLT
+704 LSVLSAFALAGIVV
-714 GVVAPEIKK
+714 PEAIKN
-723 LKKSSK
+723 KKSSK

>member
-1 MNKMKTGKKVMA
+1 MRNMKTGKKIMA

-25 LTAYAAT
+25 MTAYAAT

-38 STGTTSEWTQWKT
+38 SQGATTEWTQWKT
-51 DWETIKDDYEK
+51 DWETVKNDYEK
-62 VSVNLGADESQL
+62 VSVNVGADETQL

-92 TEDMKDAVEFTGTQ
+92 TEDMKDATEFTGTQ
-106 VTITIEALNGYYS
+106 VSINIEALDGYFS
-119 NKVTVKDL
+119 NKVTVKNL
-127 EKDTQYYYQVF
+127 EKETQYYYQVF
-138 KNGEW
+138 KNGAW
-143 QKAESIKTGDPDS
+143 QKAESVKTGNPDS

-177 NETMKNEIAARNDAY
+177 NEKMKNEIAARNDAY

-198 TNATTA
+198 NNAITA
-204 HPEVNF
+204 HPEVSF
-210 LLSAGDQ
+210 MLSAGDQ

-260 TPNSFDLDD
+260 TPNAFDLDD
-269 TTYALGHTKAGT
+269 TTYALGHTNAGT

-313 KENEDKKWRVVMFHQ
+313 NENKDKKWRIVMFHQ

-378 GKEHTAFDKS
+378 GKEHTAFDRT
-388 NAYGEDYLDQN
+388 NAYGEDYLTQN

-404 DSDLVT
+404 NSDLVT

-416 KGTVYME
+416 EGTVYME

-437 VQQDY
+437 AQQDY

-453 YSVVN
+453 YSVIN
-458 MTETAL
+458 MTETAV

-473 NEVLEG
+473 NKVLEG
-479 SSAYTILKKADS
+479 SSAYTIVKKAD
-491 STLAEAVEAAKGKIA
+491 TTALNEAVEAAKKQLEA
-506 DSTQYTEESVAK
+506 DKYTDESVAK

-523 KNAEEVIAN
+523 KNAETIIAD

-547 NEAIS
+547 NEAVA
-552 ALTVK
+552 ALEVK
-557 PEEPAGDDDTSK
+557 PADPAGDDTSK
-569 DDTSDDVS
+569 DDTSSDTSTPDDTSSDTSTPDDTSKDDVSTPDDTSKDDVSTPDDTSSDVS

-583 SDDVSKPDDTSS
+583 SDTSKVDDTSMA
-595 DDVSKPDDT
+595 DD
-604 SSDVV
+604 
-609 STPGDTSKDDA
+609 
-620 NVPGDSDKN
+620 N
-629 IPNTPD
+629 ITNPNTG
-635 DNTSDDVS
+635 NMVS
-643 KPDDTTSDVITP
+643 
-655 DDTTKPDDTNKPGDT
+655 
-670 TSDDNSKDDTTS
+670 
-682 GDDTKPANP
+682 
-691 DTGSTLPVAPFAA
+691 VAPFAA
-704 LTALSAVVLT
+704 LSVLSAIALAGMVV
-714 GVVAPEIKK
+714 PEAIKN
-723 LKKSSK
+723 KKSSK

>member
-1 MNKMKTGKKVMA
+1 MRNMKTGKKIMA

-25 LTAYAAT
+25 MTAYAAT

-38 STGTTSEWTQWKT
+38 SQGATTEWTQWKT
-51 DWETIKDDYEK
+51 DWETVKNDYEK
-62 VSVNLGADESQL
+62 VSVNVGADETQL

-92 TEDMKDAVEFTGTQ
+92 TEDMKDATEFTGTQ
-106 VTITIEALNGYYS
+106 VSINIEALDGYFS
-119 NKVTVKDL
+119 NKVTVKNL
-127 EKDTQYYYQVF
+127 EKETQYYYQVF
-138 KNGEW
+138 KNGAW
-143 QKAESIKTGDPDS
+143 QKAESVKTGNPDS

-177 NETMKNEIAARNDAY
+177 NEKMKNEIAARNDAY

-198 TNATTA
+198 NNAMTA
-204 HPEVNF
+204 HPEVSF
-210 LLSAGDQ
+210 MLSAGDQ

-260 TPNSFDLDD
+260 TPNAFDLDD
-269 TTYALGHTKAGT
+269 TTYALGHTNAGT

-313 KENEDKKWRVVMFHQ
+313 NENKDKKWRIVMFHQ

-388 NAYGEDYLDQN
+388 NAYGEDYLTQN

-404 DSDLVT
+404 NSDLVT

-416 KGTVYME
+416 EGTVYME
-423 ANSSTG
+423 ANSATG
-429 SKFYELIP
+429 SKYYELIP
-437 VQQDY
+437 AQQDY

-453 YSVVN
+453 YSVIN
-458 MTETAL
+458 MTETAV

-473 NEVLEG
+473 NKVLEG
-479 SSAYTILKKADS
+479 SSAYTIVKKAD
-491 STLAEAVEAAKGKIA
+491 TTALNEAVEAAKKQLEAGK
-506 DSTQYTEESVAK
+506 YTDESVAK

-523 KNAEEVIAN
+523 KNAETIIAD

-547 NEAIS
+547 NEAVA
-552 ALTVK
+552 ALEVK
-557 PEEPAGDDDTSK
+557 PEEPAGDDTSK
-569 DDTSDDVS
+569 DDTSSDTSTPDDTGSDTS

-583 SDDVSKPDDTSS
+583 SDTSKVDDTSKA
-595 DDVSKPDDT
+595 DD
-604 SSDVV
+604 
-609 STPGDTSKDDA
+609 
-620 NVPGDSDKN
+620 N
-629 IPNTPD
+629 ITNPNTG
-635 DNTSDDVS
+635 NMVS
-643 KPDDTTSDVITP
+643 
-655 DDTTKPDDTNKPGDT
+655 
-670 TSDDNSKDDTTS
+670 
-682 GDDTKPANP
+682 
-691 DTGSTLPVAPFAA
+691 VAPFAA
-704 LTALSAVVLT
+704 LSVLSAIALAGMVV
-714 GVVAPEIKK
+714 PEAIKN
-723 LKKSSK
+723 KKSSK

>member
-1 MNKMKTGKKVMA
+1 MRNMKTGKKIMA
-13 GALAAIMVSSAA
+13 GTLAAIMVSSAA
-25 LTAYAAT
+25 MTAYAAT

-38 STGTTSEWTQWKT
+38 SQGATTEWTQWKT
-51 DWETIKDDYEK
+51 DWETVKNDYEK
-62 VSVNLGADESQL
+62 VSVNVGADETQL

-92 TEDMKDAVEFTGTQ
+92 TEDMKDATEFTGTQ
-106 VTITIEALNGYYS
+106 VSINIEALDGYFS
-119 NKVTVKDL
+119 NKVTVKNL
-127 EKDTQYYYQVF
+127 EKETQYYYQVF
-138 KNGEW
+138 KNGAW
-143 QKAESIKTGDPDS
+143 QKAESIKTGNPDS

-177 NETMKNEIAARNDAY
+177 NEKMKNEIAARNDAY

-198 TNATTA
+198 NNAMTA
-204 HPEVNF
+204 HPEVSF
-210 LLSAGDQ
+210 MLSAGDQ

-260 TPNSFDLDD
+260 TPNAFDLDD
-269 TTYALGHTKAGT
+269 TTYALGHTNAGT

-313 KENEDKKWRVVMFHQ
+313 NENKDKKWRIVMFHQ

-378 GKEHTAFDKS
+378 GKEHTAFDRT
-388 NAYGEDYLDQN
+388 NAYGEDYLTQN

-404 DSDLVT
+404 NSDLVT

-416 KGTVYME
+416 EGTVYME

-437 VQQDY
+437 AQQDY

-453 YSVVN
+453 YSVIN
-458 MTETAL
+458 MTETAV

-473 NEVLEG
+473 NKVLEG
-479 SSAYTILKKADS
+479 SSAYTIVKKAD
-491 STLAEAVEAAKGKIA
+491 TTALNEAVEAAKKQLEA
-506 DSTQYTEESVAK
+506 DKYTDESVAK

-523 KNAEEVIAN
+523 KNAETIIAD

-547 NEAIS
+547 NEAVA
-552 ALTVK
+552 ALEVK
-557 PEEPAGDDDTSK
+557 PADPAGDDTSK
-569 DDTSDDVS
+569 DDTSSDTSTPDDTSSDTSTPDDTSKDDVSTPDDTSKDDVSTPDDTSSDVS

-583 SDDVSKPDDTSS
+583 SDTSKVDDTSMA
-595 DDVSKPDDT
+595 DD
-604 SSDVV
+604 
-609 STPGDTSKDDA
+609 
-620 NVPGDSDKN
+620 N
-629 IPNTPD
+629 ITNPNTG
-635 DNTSDDVS
+635 NMVS
-643 KPDDTTSDVITP
+643 
-655 DDTTKPDDTNKPGDT
+655 
-670 TSDDNSKDDTTS
+670 
-682 GDDTKPANP
+682 
-691 DTGSTLPVAPFAA
+691 VAPFAA
-704 LTALSAVVLT
+704 LSVLSAIALAGMVV
-714 GVVAPEIKK
+714 PEAIKN
-723 LKKSSK
+723 KKSSK

>member
-1 MNKMKTGKKVMA
+1 MRNMKTGKKVMA
-13 GALAAIMVSSAA
+13 GTLAAIMVSSAA
-25 LTAYAAT
+25 MTAYAAT

-38 STGTTSEWTQWKT
+38 SQGATTEWTQWKT
-51 DWETIKDDYEK
+51 DWETVKNDYEK
-62 VSVNLGADESQL
+62 VSVNIGADETQL

-92 TEDMKDAVEFTGTQ
+92 TEDMKDATEFTGTQ
-106 VTITIEALNGYYS
+106 VSINIEALDGYFS
-119 NKVTVKDL
+119 NKVTVKNL
-127 EKDTQYYYQVF
+127 EKETQYYYQVF

-143 QKAESIKTGDPDS
+143 KKAESVKTGNPDS

-177 NETMKNEIAARNDAY
+177 NEKMKNEIAARNDAF

-198 TNATTA
+198 NNAMAA
-204 HPEVNF
+204 HPEVSF
-210 LLSAGDQ
+210 MLSAGDQ

-269 TTYALGHTKAGT
+269 TTYALGHTNAGT

-313 KENEDKKWRVVMFHQ
+313 NENKDKKWRIVMFHQ

-378 GKEHTAFDKS
+378 GKEHTAYDRN
-388 NAYGEDYLDQN
+388 NAYGEDYLTQN

-404 DSDLVT
+404 NSDLVT

-416 KGTVYME
+416 EGTVYME

-437 VQQDY
+437 AQQDY

-453 YSVVN
+453 YSVIN
-458 MTETAL
+458 MTETAV

-473 NEVLEG
+473 NKVLEG
-479 SSAYTILKKADS
+479 SSAYTIVKKAD
-491 STLAEAVEAAKGKIA
+491 TTALNEAVEAAKKQLEA
-506 DSTQYTEESVAK
+506 DKYTDESVAK

-523 KNAEEVIAN
+523 KNAEEVIA
-532 DQSTSD
+532 DEQSTSD

-547 NEAIS
+547 NEAVA
-552 ALTVK
+552 ALEVK
-557 PEEPAGDDDTSK
+557 SEEPAGDDTSK
-569 DDTSDDVS
+569 DDTSS
-577 KPDDTS
+577 DTS
-583 SDDVSKPDDTSS
+583 T
-595 DDVSKPDDT
+595 PDDT
-604 SSDVV
+604 SSDV
-609 STPGDTSKDDA
+609 SKADDTS
-620 NVPGDSDKN
+620 S
-629 IPNTPD
+629 
-635 DNTSDDVS
+635 DVS
-643 KPDDTTSDVITP
+643 TP
-655 DDTTKPDDTNKPGDT
+655 DDTSSDTSKSDDTSKA
-670 TSDDNSKDDTTS
+670 DDNIT
-682 GDDTKPANP
+682 NP
-691 DTGSTLPVAPFAA
+691 NTGNMVSVAPFAA
-704 LTALSAVVLT
+704 LSVLSAIALAGMVV
-714 GVVAPEIKK
+714 PEAIKN
-723 LKKSSK
+723 KKSSK

>member
-1 MNKMKTGKKVMA
+1 MRNMKTGKKIMA
-13 GALAAIMVSSAA
+13 GTLAAIMVSSAA
-25 LTAYAAT
+25 MTAYAAT

-38 STGTTSEWTQWKT
+38 SQGATTEWTQWKT
-51 DWETIKDDYEK
+51 DWETVKNDYEK
-62 VSVNLGADESQL
+62 VSVNVGADETQL

-92 TEDMKDAVEFTGTQ
+92 TEDMKDATEFTGTQ
-106 VTITIEALNGYYS
+106 VSINIEALDGYFS
-119 NKVTVKDL
+119 NKVTVKNL
-127 EKDTQYYYQVF
+127 EKETQYYYQVF
-138 KNGEW
+138 KNGAW
-143 QKAESIKTGDPDS
+143 QKAESVKTGNPDS

-177 NETMKNEIAARNDAY
+177 NEKMKNEIAARNDAY

-198 TNATTA
+198 NNAMTA
-204 HPEVNF
+204 HPEVSF
-210 LLSAGDQ
+210 MLSAGDQ

-260 TPNSFDLDD
+260 TPNAFDLDD
-269 TTYALGHTKAGT
+269 TTYALGHTNAGT

-313 KENEDKKWRVVMFHQ
+313 NENKDKKWRIVMFHQ

-378 GKEHTAFDKS
+378 GKEHTAFDRT
-388 NAYGEDYLDQN
+388 NAYGEDYLTQN

-404 DSDLVT
+404 NSDLVT

-416 KGTVYME
+416 EGTVYME

-437 VQQDY
+437 AQQDY

-453 YSVVN
+453 YSVIN
-458 MTETAL
+458 MTETAV

-473 NEVLEG
+473 NKVLEG
-479 SSAYTILKKADS
+479 SSAYTIVKKAD
-491 STLAEAVEAAKGKIA
+491 TTALNEAVEAAKKQLEA
-506 DSTQYTEESVAK
+506 DKYTDESVAK

-523 KNAEEVIAN
+523 KNAETIIAD

-547 NEAIS
+547 NEAVA
-552 ALTVK
+552 ALEVK
-557 PEEPAGDDDTSK
+557 PEEPAGDDTSK
-569 DDTSDDVS
+569 DDTSSDTSTPDDTSSDTSKPDDTSKDDVSTPDDTSKDDVSTPDDTSSDVS

-583 SDDVSKPDDTSS
+583 SDTSKVDDTSKA
-595 DDVSKPDDT
+595 DD
-604 SSDVV
+604 
-609 STPGDTSKDDA
+609 
-620 NVPGDSDKN
+620 N
-629 IPNTPD
+629 ITNPNTG
-635 DNTSDDVS
+635 NMVS
-643 KPDDTTSDVITP
+643 
-655 DDTTKPDDTNKPGDT
+655 
-670 TSDDNSKDDTTS
+670 
-682 GDDTKPANP
+682 
-691 DTGSTLPVAPFAA
+691 VAPFAA
-704 LTALSAVVLT
+704 LSVLSAIALAGMVV
-714 GVVAPEIKK
+714 PEAIKN
-723 LKKSSK
+723 KKSSK

>member
-1 MNKMKTGKKVMA
+1 MRNMKTGKKIMA
-13 GALAAIMVSSAA
+13 GTLAAIMVSSAA
-25 LTAYAAT
+25 MTAYAAT

-38 STGTTSEWTQWKT
+38 SQGATTEWTQWKT
-51 DWETIKDDYEK
+51 DWETVKNDYEK
-62 VSVNLGADESQL
+62 VSVNVGADETQL

-92 TEDMKDAVEFTGTQ
+92 TEDMKDATEFTGTQ
-106 VTITIEALNGYYS
+106 VSINIEALDGYFS
-119 NKVTVKDL
+119 NKVTVKNL
-127 EKDTQYYYQVF
+127 EKETQYYYQVF
-138 KNGEW
+138 KNGAW
-143 QKAESIKTGDPDS
+143 QKAESIKTGNPDS

-177 NETMKNEIAARNDAY
+177 NEKMKNEIAARNDAY

-198 TNATTA
+198 NNAMTA
-204 HPEVNF
+204 HPEVSF
-210 LLSAGDQ
+210 MLSAGDQ

-260 TPNSFDLDD
+260 TPNAFDLDD
-269 TTYALGHTKAGT
+269 TTYALGHTNAGT

-313 KENEDKKWRVVMFHQ
+313 NENKDKKWRIVMFHQ

-378 GKEHTAFDKS
+378 GKEHTAFDRT
-388 NAYGEDYLDQN
+388 NAYGEDYLTQN

-404 DSDLVT
+404 NSDLVT

-416 KGTVYME
+416 EGTVYME

-437 VQQDY
+437 AQQDY

-453 YSVVN
+453 YSVIN
-458 MTETAL
+458 MTETAV

-473 NEVLEG
+473 NKVLEG
-479 SSAYTILKKADS
+479 SSAYTIVKKAD
-491 STLAEAVEAAKGKIA
+491 TTALNEAVEAAKKQLEA
-506 DSTQYTEESVAK
+506 DKYTDESVAK

-523 KNAEEVIAN
+523 KNAETIIAD

-547 NEAIS
+547 NEAVA
-552 ALTVK
+552 ALEVK
-557 PEEPAGDDDTSK
+557 PEEPAGGDTSK
-569 DDTSDDVS
+569 DDTSSDTSTPDDTSKDTSKPDDTSKDDVSTPDDTSKDDVSTPDDTSSDVS

-583 SDDVSKPDDTSS
+583 SDTSKVDDTSKA
-595 DDVSKPDDT
+595 DD
-604 SSDVV
+604 
-609 STPGDTSKDDA
+609 
-620 NVPGDSDKN
+620 N
-629 IPNTPD
+629 ITNPNTG
-635 DNTSDDVS
+635 NMVS
-643 KPDDTTSDVITP
+643 
-655 DDTTKPDDTNKPGDT
+655 
-670 TSDDNSKDDTTS
+670 
-682 GDDTKPANP
+682 
-691 DTGSTLPVAPFAA
+691 VAPSAA
-704 LTALSAVVLT
+704 LSVLSAIALAGMVV
-714 GVVAPEIKK
+714 PEAIKN
-723 LKKSSK
+723 KKSSK

>member
-1 MNKMKTGKKVMA
+1 MRNMKTGKKVMA
-13 GALAAIMVSSAA
+13 GTLAAIMVSSAA
-25 LTAYAAT
+25 MTAYAAT

-38 STGTTSEWTQWKT
+38 SQGATTEWTQWKT
-51 DWETIKDDYEK
+51 DWETVKNDYEK
-62 VSVNLGADESQL
+62 VSVNIGADETQL

-92 TEDMKDAVEFTGTQ
+92 TEDMKDATEFTGTQ
-106 VTITIEALNGYYS
+106 VSINIEALDGYFS
-119 NKVTVKDL
+119 NKVTVKNL
-127 EKDTQYYYQVF
+127 EKETQYYYQVF
-138 KNGEW
+138 KNGAW
-143 QKAESIKTGDPDS
+143 QKAESVKTGNPDS

-177 NETMKNEIAARNDAY
+177 NEKMKNEIAARNDAY

-198 TNATTA
+198 NNAMTA
-204 HPEVNF
+204 HPEVSF
-210 LLSAGDQ
+210 MLSAGDQ

-260 TPNSFDLDD
+260 TPNAFDLDD
-269 TTYALGHTKAGT
+269 TTYALGHTNAGT

-313 KENEDKKWRVVMFHQ
+313 NENKDKKWRIVMFHQ

-378 GKEHTAFDKS
+378 GKEHTAFDRS
-388 NAYGEDYLDQN
+388 NAYGEDYLTQN

-404 DSDLVT
+404 NSDLVT

-416 KGTVYME
+416 EGTVYME

-437 VQQDY
+437 AQQDY

-453 YSVVN
+453 YSVIN
-458 MTETAL
+458 MTETAV

-473 NEVLEG
+473 NKVLEG
-479 SSAYTILKKADS
+479 SSAYTIVKKAD
-491 STLAEAVEAAKGKIA
+491 TTALNEAVEAAKKQLEAGK
-506 DSTQYTEESVAK
+506 YTDESVAK

-523 KNAEEVIAN
+523 KNAETIIAD

-547 NEAIS
+547 NEAVA
-552 ALTVK
+552 ALEVK
-557 PEEPAGDDDTSK
+557 PEEPAGDDTSK
-569 DDTSDDVS
+569 DDTSTPDDTSSDTSKDDVSTPDDTNSDDASTPDDTSKDDVSTPDDTSKDDVS

-583 SDDVSKPDDTSS
+583 SD
-595 DDVSKPDDT
+595 
-604 SSDVV
+604 
-609 STPGDTSKDDA
+609 TSKVDDSKA
-620 NVPGDSDKN
+620 DDN
-629 IPNTPD
+629 ITNPNTG
-635 DNTSDDVS
+635 NMVS
-643 KPDDTTSDVITP
+643 
-655 DDTTKPDDTNKPGDT
+655 
-670 TSDDNSKDDTTS
+670 
-682 GDDTKPANP
+682 
-691 DTGSTLPVAPFAA
+691 VAPLA
-704 LTALSAVVLT
+704 ALSALSAFALAGMVV
-714 GVVAPEIKK
+714 PEAIKN
-723 LKKSSK
+723 KKSSK

>member
-1 MNKMKTGKKVMA
+1 MRNMKTGKKIMA

-25 LTAYAAT
+25 MTAYAAT

-38 STGTTSEWTQWKT
+38 SQGATTEWTQWKT
-51 DWETIKDDYEK
+51 DWETVKNDYEK
-62 VSVNLGADESQL
+62 VSVNVGADETQL

-92 TEDMKDAVEFTGTQ
+92 TEDMKDATEFTGTQ
-106 VTITIEALNGYYS
+106 VSINIEALDGYFS
-119 NKVTVKDL
+119 NKVTVKNL
-127 EKDTQYYYQVF
+127 EKETQYYYQVF
-138 KNGEW
+138 KNGAW
-143 QKAESIKTGDPDS
+143 QKAKSVKTGNPDS

-177 NETMKNEIAARNDAY
+177 NEKMKNEIAARNDAY

-198 TNATTA
+198 NNAITA
-204 HPEVNF
+204 HPEVSF
-210 LLSAGDQ
+210 MLSAGDQ

-260 TPNSFDLDD
+260 TPNAFDLDD
-269 TTYALGHTKAGT
+269 TTYALGHTNAGT

-313 KENEDKKWRVVMFHQ
+313 NENKDKKWRIVMFHQ

-378 GKEHTAFDKS
+378 GKEHTAFDRT
-388 NAYGEDYLDQN
+388 NAYGEDYLTQN

-404 DSDLVT
+404 NSDLVT

-416 KGTVYME
+416 EGTVYME

-437 VQQDY
+437 AQQDY

-453 YSVVN
+453 YSVIN
-458 MTETAL
+458 MTETAV

-473 NEVLEG
+473 NKVLEG
-479 SSAYTILKKADS
+479 SSAYTIVKKAD
-491 STLAEAVEAAKGKIA
+491 TTALNEAVEAAKKQLEA
-506 DSTQYTEESVAK
+506 DKYTDESVAK

-523 KNAEEVIAN
+523 KNAETIIAD

-547 NEAIS
+547 NEAVA
-552 ALTVK
+552 ALEVK
-557 PEEPAGDDDTSK
+557 PEEPAGDDTSK
-569 DDTSDDVS
+569 DDTSSDTSTPDDTSSDTSKDDVSTPDDTNSDDASTPDDTSKDDVSTPNDTSSDVS

-583 SDDVSKPDDTSS
+583 SDTSKVDDTSKA
-595 DDVSKPDDT
+595 DD
-604 SSDVV
+604 
-609 STPGDTSKDDA
+609 
-620 NVPGDSDKN
+620 N
-629 IPNTPD
+629 ITNPNTG
-635 DNTSDDVS
+635 NMVS
-643 KPDDTTSDVITP
+643 
-655 DDTTKPDDTNKPGDT
+655 
-670 TSDDNSKDDTTS
+670 
-682 GDDTKPANP
+682 
-691 DTGSTLPVAPFAA
+691 VAPFAA
-704 LTALSAVVLT
+704 LSVLSAIALAGMVV
-714 GVVAPEIKK
+714 PEAIKN
-723 LKKSSK
+723 KKSSK

>member
-1 MNKMKTGKKVMA
+1 MRNMKTGKKVMA
-13 GALAAIMVSSAA
+13 GTLAAIMVSSAA
-25 LTAYAAT
+25 MTAYAAT

-38 STGTTSEWTQWKT
+38 SQGATTEWTQWKT
-51 DWETIKDDYEK
+51 DWETVKNDYEK
-62 VSVNLGADESQL
+62 VSVNVGADETQL

-92 TEDMKDAVEFTGTQ
+92 TENMKDATEFTGTQ
-106 VTITIEALNGYYS
+106 VSINIEALDGYFS
-119 NKVTVKDL
+119 NKVTVKNL
-127 EKDTQYYYQVF
+127 EKETQYYYQVF
-138 KNGEW
+138 KNGAW
-143 QKAESIKTGDPDS
+143 QKAESVKTGNPDS

-177 NETMKNEIAARNDAY
+177 NEKMKNEIAARNDAF

-198 TNATTA
+198 NNAMTA
-204 HPEVNF
+204 HPEVSF
-210 LLSAGDQ
+210 MLSAGDQ

-229 YLNASALASLPVS
+229 YLSASALASLPVS

-269 TTYALGHTKAGT
+269 TTYALGHTNAGT

-313 KENEDKKWRVVMFHQ
+313 NENKDKKWRIVMFHQ

-378 GKEHTAFDKS
+378 GKEHTAFDRT
-388 NAYGEDYLDQN
+388 NAYGEDYLTQN

-404 DSDLVT
+404 NSDLVT

-416 KGTVYME
+416 EGTVYME

-437 VQQDY
+437 AQQDY

-453 YSVVN
+453 YSVIN
-458 MTETAL
+458 MTETAV

-473 NEVLEG
+473 NKVLEG
-479 SSAYTILKKADS
+479 SSAYTIVKKAD
-491 STLAEAVEAAKGKIA
+491 TTALNEAVEAAKKQLEA
-506 DSTQYTEESVAK
+506 DKYTDESVAK

-523 KNAEEVIAN
+523 KNAEEIIAD

-547 NEAIS
+547 NEAVA
-552 ALTVK
+552 ALKVK
-557 PEEPAGDDDTSK
+557 PEEPADDDTS
-569 DDTSDDVS
+569 SDVS

-583 SDDVSKPDDTSS
+583 NPDDTSKPDNASKPDD
-595 DDVSKPDDT
+595 
-604 SSDVV
+604 
-609 STPGDTSKDDA
+609 
-620 NVPGDSDKN
+620 N
-629 IPNTPD
+629 ITNPNTG
-635 DNTSDDVS
+635 NMVS
-643 KPDDTTSDVITP
+643 
-655 DDTTKPDDTNKPGDT
+655 
-670 TSDDNSKDDTTS
+670 
-682 GDDTKPANP
+682 
-691 DTGSTLPVAPFAA
+691 VAPFAA
-704 LTALSAVVLT
+704 LSVLSAIALAGMVV
-714 GVVAPEIKK
+714 PEAIKN
-723 LKKSSK
+723 KKSSK

>member
-1 MNKMKTGKKVMA
+1 MRNMKTGKKIMA
-13 GALAAIMVSSAA
+13 GTLAAIMVSSAA
-25 LTAYAAT
+25 MTAYAAT

-38 STGTTSEWTQWKT
+38 SQGATTEWTQWKT
-51 DWETIKDDYEK
+51 DWETVKNDYEK
-62 VSVNLGADESQL
+62 VSVNVGADETQL

-92 TEDMKDAVEFTGTQ
+92 TEDMKDATEFTGTQ
-106 VTITIEALNGYYS
+106 VSINIEALDGYFS
-119 NKVTVKDL
+119 NKVTVKNL
-127 EKDTQYYYQVF
+127 EKETQYYYQVF

-143 QKAESIKTGDPDS
+143 QKAESIKTGNPDS

-177 NETMKNEIAARNDAY
+177 NEKMKNEIAARNDAF

-198 TNATTA
+198 NNAMTA
-204 HPEVNF
+204 HPEVSF
-210 LLSAGDQ
+210 MLSAGDQ

-260 TPNSFDLDD
+260 TPNAFDLDD
-269 TTYALGHTKAGT
+269 TTYALGHTNAGT

-313 KENEDKKWRVVMFHQ
+313 NENKDKKWRIVMFHQ

-378 GKEHTAFDKS
+378 GKEHTAFDRS
-388 NAYGEDYLDQN
+388 NAYGNDYLTQN

-404 DSDLVT
+404 NSDLVT

-416 KGTVYME
+416 EGTVYME

-437 VQQDY
+437 AQQDY

-453 YSVVN
+453 YSVIN
-458 MTETAL
+458 MTETAV

-473 NEVLEG
+473 NKVLEG
-479 SSAYTILKKADS
+479 SSAYTIVKKAD
-491 STLAEAVEAAKGKIA
+491 TTALNEAVEAAKKQLEAGK
-506 DSTQYTEESVAK
+506 YTDESVAK

-523 KNAEEVIAN
+523 KNAETIIAD

-547 NEAIS
+547 NEAVA
-552 ALTVK
+552 ALEVK
-557 PEEPAGDDDTSK
+557 PEEPAGDDTSK
-569 DDTSDDVS
+569 DDTSSDTSKPDETSKPDDTSSDVS

-583 SDDVSKPDDTSS
+583 SDTSKADDTSS
-595 DDVSKPDDT
+595 DTSKTDDT
-604 SSDVV
+604 SSA
-609 STPGDTSKDDA
+609 DD
-620 NVPGDSDKN
+620 N
-629 IPNTPD
+629 ITNPNTG
-635 DNTSDDVS
+635 NMVS
-643 KPDDTTSDVITP
+643 
-655 DDTTKPDDTNKPGDT
+655 
-670 TSDDNSKDDTTS
+670 
-682 GDDTKPANP
+682 
-691 DTGSTLPVAPFAA
+691 VAPFAA
-704 LTALSAVVLT
+704 LSVLSAIALAGMVV
-714 GVVAPEIKK
+714 PEAIKN
-723 LKKSSK
+723 KKSSK

>member
-13 GALAAIMVSSAA
+13 GTLAAIMVSSAA

-38 STGTTSEWTQWKT
+38 SQGATSEWTQWKT

-62 VSVNLGADESQL
+62 VSVNLGADETQL

-119 NKVTVKDL
+119 NKVTVKEL
-127 EKDTQYYYQVF
+127 EKNTQYYYQVF

-143 QKAESIKTGDPDS
+143 QKAEGVKTGDPDS

-177 NETMKNEIAARNDAY
+177 NEKMKNEIAARNDAY

-198 TNATTA
+198 NNATTA
-204 HPEVNF
+204 HPEVSF
-210 LLSAGDQ
+210 MLSAGDQ

-260 TPNSFDLDD
+260 TPNSFDLND
-269 TTYALGHTKAGT
+269 TTYALGHTNAGT

-313 KENEDKKWRVVMFHQ
+313 NENKDKKWRIVMFHQ

-378 GKEHTAFDKS
+378 GKEHTAYDRN
-388 NAYGEDYLDQN
+388 NAYGEDYLTQN

-404 DSDLVT
+404 NSDLVT

-416 KGTVYME
+416 EGTVYME

-437 VQQDY
+437 AQQDY

-453 YSVVN
+453 YSVIN
-458 MTETAL
+458 MTETAV

-479 SSAYTILKKADS
+479 SSAYTIVKKAD
-491 STLAEAVEAAKGKIA
+491 TTALNDAVSAAKSKISG
-506 DSTQYTEESVAK
+506 STEYTEESISK

-523 KNAEEVIAN
+523 KNAEEVIA
-532 DQSTSD
+532 DDKSTSD

-547 NEAIS
+547 NEAVA
-552 ALTVK
+552 ALAVK
-557 PEEPAGDDDTSK
+557 PADNDTSK
-569 DDTSDDVS
+569 DDTTSGDVS
-577 KPDDTS
+577 KPDDT
-583 SDDVSKPDDTSS
+583 
-595 DDVSKPDDT
+595 
-604 SSDVV
+604 
-609 STPGDTSKDDA
+609 
-620 NVPGDSDKN
+620 
-629 IPNTPD
+629 
-635 DNTSDDVS
+635 TSDDVS
-643 KPDDTTSDVITP
+643 KPDDTTSGDVS
-655 DDTTKPDDTNKPGDT
+655 KP
-670 TSDDNSKDDTTS
+670 DDTTS
-682 GDDTKPANP
+682 GDVSKPDDTTSDDVSKPDDTSKDDVSKPDDTSKDDVTIPGASDNNLPNKPDDTTSDTSKPDDTTSGNDTEPSNP
-691 DTGSTLPVAPFAA
+691 DTGSSLPVAPFAA
-704 LTALSAVVLT
+704 LTAISAMVLT
-714 GVVAPEIKK
+714 GVIAPEIKK